1 MPLVNLQTNLKSL
14 KFGEGTSYDRPNSG
28 FSNQPYNKSKIPGRT
43 APTRLDRWITTDQL
57 VRGGVVNAAVT
68 SFEDTVRLGKMFLDL
83 KSPRGILFTL
93 NQNILSRIATR
104 TQASGKFFN
113 DGVYTPLTTLGQSL
127 TGFAGVH
134 LQKQGLIPGVGVK
147 SYGPKS
153 VYNHLGRGLTF
164 NPQRGKYDIIGD
176 ETGKGNRLSQLA
188 GIYIDNSI
196 EWKKKDHKKELLI
209 AEPKTNFSPNILKYP
224 GGPRSILG
232 IGQTGIRF
240 ATDNKSNVP
249 LRTGRNN
256 PIFSDPSI
264 SPLFPDFF
272 SFRTGENVY
281 NYTIPGYYGLGGI
294 SNGFF
299 SDKSLGV
306 GEFISKNSEKKG
318 KIFEVGGPVEKLYNP
333 SVYKTNNIESDD
345 FLDPNVVGIR
355 VPRDDLKTYQVG
367 NKINRTKNFI
377 SPLNVSKEYTKRIG
391 GDFLEVNEFGD
402 EFAVTPNKQVFV
414 SITNANNLVWKNQ
427 DESSIYQTKS
437 FDNTRR
443 VFDNGTYVFRH
454 TDIIEFSQDNNLYKL
469 SKDGQPTIVDFRKR
483 LHEQHGFK
491 KSSILGVAPDY
502 NPTKNKT
509 IDGPTTSRINYT
521 NPGQKGNRID
531 YTKGKLDNT
540 GEKIGPVDRINAL
553 PIYKSSDGGLGAAG
567 LAPKQNDLVKFRIG
581 AIRNSSP
588 SEKDYVNF
596 RAFIDSF
603 SDQYNASWSPQQY
616 MGRGE
621 KFYKYDNF
629 ERSINMSF
637 TVAAQS
643 VEEIMIMYKKLNF
656 LTSNLAPDYTNAGYM
671 AGPLVQL
678 TLGGW
683 CYELPGFISSITLDV
698 PQESPWEI
706 GIPNVGRGTTSAGG
720 ITYRDPKVKE
730 MPMIC
735 KVTGLTFTPI
745 HNFRPAK
752 QTLNSGAGGMSPKKA
767 VGLDDENSY
776 GNQRYI
782 ALANGKGRSFNNY
795 DS

>member
-249 LRTGRNN
+249 LRTGANNSQTIKYINKRNVTIGTIQPN
-256 PIFSDPSI
+256 KFQRIDENSDLRFIELPLGASI
-264 SPLFPDFF
+264 AAVNFKDFPGFNTTSTSDNRFHIID
-272 SFRTGENVY
+272 E
-281 NYTIPGYYGLGGI
+281 GGI
-294 SNGFF
+294 
-299 SDKSLGV
+299 
-306 GEFISKNSEKKG
+306 E
-318 KIFEVGGPVEKLYNP
+318 IFP
-333 SVYKTNNIESDD
+333 SVYKPE
-345 FLDPNVVGIR
+345 DPNSSTFKLEVRPDI
-355 VPRDDLKTYQVG
+355 KTYQVG

-391 GDFLEVNEFGD
+391 GDFLEVDEFGN
-402 EFAVTPNKQVFV
+402 EFAVTPNGKEFV

-621 KFYKYDNF
+621 KFYKYDSF

-683 CYELPGFISSITLDV
+683 CYELPGFISAITLDV

-720 ITYRDPKVKE
+720 ITYRNPEVKE